1 MITFN
6 SFHLGGPMLERKF
19 VQFIKSMKRN
29 FTNIISKDI
38 FLRLF
43 FNFIVLVVTIWIYK
57 RFNLEDY
64 LDITVFTAAIFI
76 LLIDFF
82 IVSTI
87 NFLSTKMEDSRKTT
101 DDYNKLISKYPLDE
115 KYGYL
120 YEFNNTKLNKIPHY
134 IRRKFYKDD
143 GNFNFYDKEVFPI
156 RKLCSCK
163 GKDIVLEDRNEI
175 YRMDDDLLENLNII
189 KDVHKNSNIYNNKSI
204 RLDGVTEQN
213 GKITLKTSRTTYF
226 DFCASNRMIDYV
238 KKNKRTI
245 RDDHLF
251 GPLFPTLEESGLSNL
266 LGFNCMVVSSDGYLV
281 FIKRGRNVS
290 IEKGKLGVGIQAS
303 IKYMYTHI
311 DENKKIIDINDIY
324 RSIYLEL
331 QDEIGVT
338 LNNPESIGNCFLD
351 VYYDYVEAK
360 PQLYFEFY
368 LNSDDKGSRLKDI
381 EAYVSKKDKSML
393 KDGNSVVSIPLNKCE
408 DIYISNFALAYKGD
422 YYSMVPSASYCVAR
436 FLENQR

>member
-1 MITFN
+1 MF
-6 SFHLGGPMLERKF
+6 ERRF
-19 VQFIKSMKRN
+19 VQFIESLKKI

-43 FNFIVLVVTIWIYK
+43 FNFIILIVTIKVYK
-57 RFNLEDY
+57 IFNLKDY

-87 NFLSTKMEDSRKTT
+87 NFVSTKTEDSLKTT
-101 DDYNKLISKYPLDE
+101 DDYSKLISKYPLDE

-120 YEFNNTKLNKIPHY
+120 YEFKNTKLNKIPHN
-134 IRRKFYKDD
+134 IRRRFYKDD
-143 GNFNFYDKEVFPI
+143 WNFNFYEKEVFPV

-163 GKDIVLEDRNEI
+163 GKEIILKDSDDI
-175 YRMDDDLLENLNII
+175 YRMSDDLLENLNIL

-213 GKITLKTSRTTYF
+213 GRITLKTSRTTYF

-251 GPLFPTLEESGLSNL
+251 GPLFPTLEESGMSNL
-266 LGFNCMVVSSDGYLV
+266 LGFNCMVVSSDGHLI
-281 FIKRGRNVS
+281 FIKRGNNVS

-303 IKYMYTHI
+303 VKYMYTHI
-311 DENKKIIDINDIY
+311 DKGKKIIDINDIY
-324 RSIYLEL
+324 RSVYREF

-338 LNNPESIGNCFLD
+338 LSDPESIGGCFTD

-368 LNSDDKGSRLKDI
+368 LNEDDNGSSLKDI

-393 KDGNSVVSIPLNKCE
+393 KDGNSVVAIPFDMCE
-408 DIYISNFALAYKGD
+408 DIYVSNFALAYKD
-422 YYSMVPSASYCVAR
+422 SYYSMVPSASYCVAR
-436 FLENQR
+436 FLENQRK